1 MDQSETYKSLAA
13 ARALSYVK
21 PGMVVGLG
29 SGSTARLFVDQLGQR
44 VREGLKIVGVATSEG
59 TAAQAKALAI
69 PVFSLDDYPKLDID
83 VDGADE
89 FDPELNLIKGGGGAL
104 LREKIVAAAAKE
116 MIVIADASKRVAQL
130 GAFPLPVEVNPF
142 GLKTTW
148 RRVEEALAAEGL
160 AGTCVLRSRN
170 GKTFVTDGGHYILDC
185 SVKTIER
192 PQRLAEALD
201 RVVGVVDHG
210 LFIGMAA
217 RAIIAG
223 PEGVVE
229 FNARRPPAPV
239 ANQGEWIE
247 RPYA

>member
-1 MDQSETYKSLAA
+1 
-13 ARALSYVK
+13 
-21 PGMVVGLG
+21 MVVGLG
-29 SGSTARLFVDQLGQR
+29 SGSTARLFVEQLGAQ

-59 TAAQAKALAI
+59 TAAQAKALNI
-69 PVFSLDDYPKLDID
+69 PVSSLDDCPALDID

-89 FDPELNLIKGGGGAL
+89 FDPQLNLIKGGGGAL
-104 LREKIVAAAAKE
+104 LREKIVAAASRQ
-116 MIVIADASKRVAQL
+116 MIVIADASKRVARL

-148 RRVEEALAAEGL
+148 RRVEEALGAEGL
-160 AGTCVLRSRN
+160 AGPCVLRVRN

-185 SVKTIER
+185 AVKTIER
-192 PQRLAEALD
+192 PARLAEVLD

-210 LFIGMAA
+210 LFVGMAA

-229 FNARRPPAPV
+229 FERPAPV
-239 ANQGEWIE
+239 GPRGETG
-247 RPYA
+247 RMD